1 MSAFDLTNE
10 GVDKIVVENT
20 KEVSENPSYFWYLSP
35 LKQDEMK
42 SFLHFGAD
50 KAGTKDILS
59 LLTENNL
66 DSTIIKMTHPVIK
79 YKIYNFLSKDRKLI
93 VSFTSPIE
101 SGEKLEGDFY
111 FHYLG
116 VTGEKELVIS
126 FIDSFLRDGYYDE
139 MCFGGRNF
147 V

>member
-1 MSAFDLTNE
+1 
-10 GVDKIVVENT
+10 
-20 KEVSENPSYFWYLSP
+20 
-35 LKQDEMK
+35 
-42 SFLHFGAD
+42 
-50 KAGTKDILS
+50 
-59 LLTENNL
+59 
-66 DSTIIKMTHPVIK
+66 MTHPVIK